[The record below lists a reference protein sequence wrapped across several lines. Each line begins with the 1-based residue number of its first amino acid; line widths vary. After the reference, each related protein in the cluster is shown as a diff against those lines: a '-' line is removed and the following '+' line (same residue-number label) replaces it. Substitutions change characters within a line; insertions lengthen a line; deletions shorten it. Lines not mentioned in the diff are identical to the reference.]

1 MNAMTNPWWNR
12 LGWLAL
18 GALAAWGMT
27 DAFNGVV
34 AVSGTAGLSLA
45 SRRLLVYIV
54 SAVLMA
60 AIWVYGLI
68 RLAMGRGRPGGL
80 NAVLRWVE
88 TFPYALRLGLAL
100 LVSGLPVY
108 LFLLPDLGRENW
120 GFGFRVYLLAL
131 TGGINLLLLQSARR
145 KVNPWLMWAGLTM
158 LAGAVFAAGWALR
171 SVTSYPFSLG
181 WSEGNRIWDYSIL
194 FGSSRYTPAADSPI
208 KAFITTGR
216 SLLWAVAFLIPG
228 LNIAGFRLW
237 DGLLWVWPA
246 LLLGWTLVGGA
257 KGSRWIQLAFIVW
270 TFLFLNQ
277 GPIYAPLVISA
288 VLTVLAVRCRWTPL
302 SVVLVMAA
310 AYYARISRWTWE
322 YSPGLWAGM
331 LALLAAQA
339 PGFTRQGWKQ
349 LVRPAALGV
358 AGYLGAQ
365 FIPTI
370 VNWVNSGF
378 GTVKAP
384 ALVAK
389 IGESVSRQ
397 PLLWDRLLP
406 NSTYSL
412 GILLGT
418 LWAGLPLVLL
428 LIASR
433 KRGLWR
439 PNGLQMFGAAAVA
452 AAFLVV
458 GVIISTK
465 IGGGSNLHNLDM
477 YWITMLL
484 IGGWALR
491 EWLNQTPDRPTVT
504 PWVGALLVLTLVLP
518 GAYAARTAYPLELPD
533 RQTTAE
539 ALTAVQTAVQDAAGR
554 GLVLF
559 MDQRQLLTFGEVSGV
574 ELISEYEKKYVMD
587 MAMADN
593 QKYFAGFH
601 ADLKAHRFALIVSEP
616 LRLKIQNVDETSFT
630 QENNAWVTWVS
641 KPVLTYYEPLLTL
654 EEVGV
659 QLLVP
664 KK

>member
-1 MNAMTNPWWNR
+1 MKAMMNPWWNR

-18 GALAAWGMT
+18 GALAAWGLT

-45 SRRLLVYIV
+45 SRRLLVFLV
-54 SAVLMA
+54 SAIILA
-60 AIWVYGLI
+60 AAWGYGLI
-68 RLAMGRGRPGGL
+68 RLMANRGRPAWL
-80 NAVLRWVE
+80 ETIQRWLE

-100 LVSGLPVY
+100 VVSALPVY
-108 LFLLPDLGRENW
+108 MFLLPDLGRENW
-120 GFGFRVYLLAL
+120 GFGFRVLMLAL
-131 TGGINLLLLQSARR
+131 TGGINLLLLYSTDC
-145 KVNPWLMWAGLTM
+145 KVNPWLKWAGLTM

-171 SVTSYPFSLG
+171 NVTSYPFSLG

-208 KAFITTGR
+208 KPFITTGR
-216 SLLWAVAFLIPG
+216 SLLWAAAFLIPG

-246 LLLGWTLVGGA
+246 LLLGGTLLGGV
-257 KGSRWIQLAFIVW
+257 KGSRWIKLAFVVW
-270 TFLFLNQ
+270 AFLFLNQ

-288 VLTVLAVRCRWTPL
+288 VLTVLAVRCRWMPL

-322 YSPGLWAGM
+322 YAPGLWAGM
-331 LALLAAQA
+331 LALLAAEA

-349 LVRPAALGV
+349 LVRPAVLGL
-358 AGYLGAQ
+358 AGYVGAQ
-365 FIPTI
+365 FVPTL

-378 GTVKAP
+378 GAVKAP

-389 IGESVSRQ
+389 IGESVTRQ

-428 LIASR
+428 LIAAR

-439 PNGLQMFGAAAVA
+439 PNGLQMFGASAVG
-452 AAFLVV
+452 AAFLAV
-458 GVIISTK
+458 GIIISTK

-477 YWITMLL
+477 FWITLLL

-491 EWLNQTPDRPTVT
+491 AWLNQTPDRPAVS
-504 PWVGALLVLTLVLP
+504 PLVGALLVLTLVLP
-518 GAYAARTAYPLELPD
+518 GAYAVRTAYPLELPD
-533 RQTTAE
+533 PQTTAE
-539 ALTAVQTAVQDAAGR
+539 ALTAVQTAVRDAAMR
-554 GLVLF
+554 GEVLF
-559 MDQRQLLTFGEVSGV
+559 MDQRQLLTFGKVSGV

-587 MAMADN
+587 MAMAGN
-593 QKYFAGFH
+593 QKYFEGFH
-601 ADLKAHRFALIVSEP
+601 ADLKAKRFALIVSEP
-616 LRLKIQNVDETSFT
+616 LRLKIQSVDETSFT

-654 EEVGV
+654 DEVGV